1 MTNMLS
7 HNYFYFRF
15 TVYFISAVYKRPQIR
30 NDKNLISSKMSM
42 FQCSA
47 LIPRNRTKS
56 LNIDSYGQPRRL
68 DDIIEEDNRFS
79 SSLPARSRANTFDIA
94 PRSRTKGEK
103 EQLANIYNN
112 QRRVRNCCFVVELG
126 FVLFIVL
133 LLWQVTGK

>member
-1 MTNMLS
+1 MLS

-15 TVYFISAVYKRPQIR
+15 AVYFISAVHIRTQIR
-30 NDKNLISSKMSM
+30 RDKNIVSSKMSM

-47 LIPRNRTKS
+47 LIPRSRTTS
-56 LNIDSYGQPRRL
+56 LNIDSYSPTRRL

-94 PRSRTKGEK
+94 PRSRTMSEK

-112 QRRVRNCCFVVELG
+112 QRRVRNCSFVVELIG
-126 FVLFIVL
+126 FVLFAVL
-133 LLWQVTGK
+133 LLLEVK